1 MEDYTKEEVINELSL
16 LDQTSRKR
24 EIVDQRS
31 YLIGILA
38 LKFSLSENAIANL
51 TGLKRTKVNYNKR
64 LPIQFKDDIIY
75 KQNVY
80 VYAQLFPCDFSKTYS
95 IKSHR
100 QHTVVLTVEDKL
112 GKKLLKIRNLLGHDD
127 IRVTIKHLL
136 EKSIKLWEE

>member
-1 MEDYTKEEVINELSL
+1 MEVCQIINIL
-16 LDQTSRKR
+16 LLHT
-24 EIVDQRS
+24 
-31 YLIGILA
+31 LPF
-38 LKFSLSENAIANL
+38 LK
-51 TGLKRTKVNYNKR
+51 KVKNVYVCKHA
-64 LPIQFKDDIIY
+64 

-80 VYAQLFPCDFSKTYS
+80 VHAQLFPYDFGKVHS

-100 QHTVVLTVEDKL
+100 HHTVVLTVEDKL